1 MTTAEQST
9 LRQTLRT
16 ATDASHQ
23 RLHGH
28 PGFRGVQRGSI
39 SRPRYRALLTRLYG
53 FHAPFEEAA
62 PNGRERSGWLALDLV
77 SLGVERGLLTT
88 IPRCVAIPA
97 LQSGERRLGAMYVV
111 EGSAIGG
118 RTLARGLDRML
129 GPDAIDGR
137 RFFLGRGGD
146 TGDAWG
152 TVLAQLEAVSRD
164 AGSVAAVV
172 GAAVETFSVFEDWL
186 SDWNTSSDD

>member
-1 MTTAEQST
+1 MQ
-9 LRQTLRT
+9 QTLRT

-28 PGFRGVQRGSI
+28 AGFRDVQRGSI

-53 FHAPFEEAA
+53 FHAPFEDAA
-62 PNGRERSGWLALDLV
+62 PSGHERSFWLAMDLE
-77 SLGVERGLLTT
+77 SLGVDRGLLTT

-97 LQSGERRLGAMYVV
+97 LQSAERRLGAMYVV
-111 EGSAIGG
+111 EGSAMGG
-118 RTLARGLDRML
+118 RALARCLDRML
-129 GPDAIDGR
+129 GVDAIDGR

-152 TVLAQLEAVSRD
+152 RVLAQLETVSRD
-164 AGSVAAVV
+164 AVSIASVVS
-172 GAAVETFSVFEDWL
+172 AAVETFSVFEDWL
-186 SDWNTSSDD
+186 SGWNISSDD